1 MHTGTDSTRDVIGIG
16 HNCMVLPGYAKDT
29 TDASHVIVVEYA
41 LLCGICSL
49 CLAAISSALA
59 MQAL

>member
-1 MHTGTDSTRDVIGIG
+1 
-16 HNCMVLPGYAKDT
+16 MVLPGYAKDT
-29 TDASHVIVVEYA
+29 TDASHVIVVVYA
-41 LLCGICSL
+41 LLSGICSL